1 MAPVLLISVALVG
14 IATALLVYAIVSV
27 FASDERRVS
36 RRLASLGEYEANQ
49 LTAAEPLLQPFSER
63 VVGPTTHAFA
73 EAGKRISPAGYTK
86 RIRQHLVR
94 AGHPRGLTVE
104 AVFALKVVGAI
115 VFGTVSFLLML
126 VVSSAPLGMVLFVVA
141 AILLGFYAPDL
152 WLSSRESN
160 RKTAIRRALP
170 DVLDMLTI
178 SVEAGLGFDSA
189 VAKVI
194 GNSTGPLAEEFA
206 RMLQEVQAGIPRV
219 EAFRNL
225 SERTDVPDV
234 NTFVTSMVQAD
245 VFGISVSTVLR
256 NQAKEMRTKRR
267 QYAEEQAQKAPVK
280 IVFPLITCILPATL
294 IVIMGPGVVSI
305 ARAFGIIQ

>member
-1 MAPVLLISVALVG
+1 VLLVSIALVG
-14 IATALLVYAIVSV
+14 IAVALLAYAFLGV
-27 FASDERRVS
+27 FISDERRVS
-36 RRLASLGEYEANQ
+36 RRLAALGEYEADQ
-49 LTAAEPLLQPFSER
+49 LTAAEPLLKPFSSR

-73 EAGKRISPAGYTK
+73 EAGRRISPAGYAK
-86 RIRQHLVR
+86 RIRQRLVR

-104 AVFALKVVGAI
+104 AVFAFKILGAI
-115 VFGTVSFLLML
+115 VAGMLCFLLML
-126 VVSSAPLGMVLFVVA
+126 AVSSAPLGMVLFVAGAIVA
-141 AILLGFYAPDL
+141 GFYAPDL
-152 WLSSRESN
+152 WLSTVESS
-160 RKTAIRRALP
+160 RKTTIRRALP

-245 VFGISVSTVLR
+245 VFGISVSMVLR

-267 QYAEEQAQKAPVK
+267 QYAEELAQKAPVK
-280 IVFPLITCILPATL
+280 IVFPLILCILPATL
-294 IVIMGPGVVSI
+294 IVIMGPAVVSI
-305 ARAFGIIQ
+305 GRAFGMIQ